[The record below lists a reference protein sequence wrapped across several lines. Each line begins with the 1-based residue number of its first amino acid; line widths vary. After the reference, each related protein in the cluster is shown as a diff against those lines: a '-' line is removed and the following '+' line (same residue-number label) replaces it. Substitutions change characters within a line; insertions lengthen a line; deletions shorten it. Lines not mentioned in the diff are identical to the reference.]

1 MALTLVS
8 KLPSYT
14 FFGGNV
20 VALTL
25 ISKLPSYAFYRGN
38 VVRVLVNFFFLTAAH
53 FHLGGRQHFSFSHC
67 RYKFFMLFFQ
77 PKMSPLF
84 FISRFSSLS
93 RFFSLSFVGL
103 SPTSSFPCH
112 SLSLYSNFV
121 DMNINLSS
129 ILKTT
134 RIQNQFP
141 LSVFVFID
149 SLIVSASQDGSGYA
163 ISRQNNLELHLGCH
177 TC

>member
-1 MALTLVS
+1 MEKMSYVFLLTFFFSLLLIFTLVAAS
-8 KLPSYT
+8 
-14 FFGGNV
+14 
-20 VALTL
+20 
-25 ISKLPSYAFYRGN
+25 ISH
-38 VVRVLVNFFFLTAAH
+38 FLTAVTN
-53 FHLGGRQHFSFSHC
+53 FSCCSSNQKC
-67 RYKFFMLFFQ
+67 L
-77 PKMSPLF
+77 LCF

-149 SLIVSASQDGSGYA
+149 SLIVSASQHGSGYA

>member
-1 MALTLVS
+1 
-8 KLPSYT
+8 
-14 FFGGNV
+14 
-20 VALTL
+20 
-25 ISKLPSYAFYRGN
+25 
-38 VVRVLVNFFFLTAAH
+38 
-53 FHLGGRQHFSFSHC
+53 
-67 RYKFFMLFFQ
+67 
-77 PKMSPLF
+77 MSPLF
-84 FISRFSSLS
+84 FISRFSSLLL
-93 RFFSLSFVGL
+93 FFWLSFVGL